1 MFHLFRIRA
10 GKSFSADI
18 SHTRNSSA
26 MRQSQSQPQS
36 KSKQR
41 SQDQSEL
48 NLNKVKLFE
57 LFSLLF
63 DSFHFFTLLYHI
75 ILYHI
80 ILYYIKINSVDWNI
94 SQTTLNNRF
103 SSASSLSYLNSIFL
117 PFFSISSCC
126 LLSSQQRSGPP
137 GGISRGSGIAAAR
150 TARAVAGSKLMSH
163 HSHHRGSS
171 LSPGSGQGYA
181 NGTSISTSI
190 SSISIVS
197 PFLPFLIF
205 TNSMV
210 LSAFSVYRCNF
221 AMI

>member
-41 SQDQSEL
+41 SQDQNEF

-75 ILYHI
+75 ILYF
-80 ILYYIKINSVDWNI
+80 IKFNSVDWNI

-205 TNSMV
+205 TNFMV